1 MSVGLADVQVTYG
14 RKTALQVPS
23 WEVPLGKTAV
33 LGLNGSGKS
42 TLLKCLARLQKPA
55 KGRVTVPP
63 VGDIGYLAQ
72 DFSFPGNFTVREMLT
87 YVGWLRGLSTR
98 EAASRAESAAS
109 IAGLT
114 EQLPMKLSSLSG
126 GMLQRAALLQ
136 TTLHDPSLL
145 LLDEP
150 SVGLDV
156 VHHESIVRFLSESLS
171 AERLI
176 FTTHVLEDVTRLAD
190 RVLVLDSGSIVFEDD
205 TAHFMGMAAQFGKS
219 ADPQRALLQILANLP
234 TAEDTGS

>member
-1 MSVGLADVQVTYG
+1 VSVGLAEVRVRYG
-14 RKTALQVPS
+14 RKTALHVPG
-23 WEVPLGKTAV
+23 WEAPPGRTAV

-42 TLLKCLARLQKPA
+42 TLLKCLAKLQKPS
-55 KGRVTVPP
+55 KGRVVIPP
-63 VGDIGYLAQ
+63 VGKIGYLAQ

-87 YVGWLRGLSTR
+87 YVGWLRGLSAR
-98 EAASRAESAAS
+98 EAASRAESVAN
-109 IAGLT
+109 IAGLM

-136 TTLHDPSLL
+136 TTVHDPDLL

-150 SVGLDV
+150 TVGLDV
-156 VHHESIVRFLSESLS
+156 VHHESILRFLSESIS

-190 RVLVLDSGSIVFEDD
+190 HVLILDSGSIIFEGD
-205 TAHFMGMAAQFGKS
+205 TAQFMGMAGQFGKS
-219 ADPQRALLQILANLP
+219 ADPQRALLQILASLP
-234 TAEDTGS
+234 IPPETDS